1 MMGSNGDPMVSEEIL
16 EGLSYNEKKLLMAL
30 NGRNGSAMPAD
41 LIADGEFGLEVEI
54 MNAASWL
61 ESKGMAVIKEDSEKF
76 ITLIDTS
83 IVEMGLPERI
93 AVTKIN
99 EAGGKLD
106 MNELAVQM
114 SNGLDKVAVGW
125 LKRKAL
131 ADIVVEG
138 DVKSLVLTDKGKSII
153 GTDMPEEIL
162 LKKLSEGPVHASEAD
177 ANAIKD
183 LKGRKGVLGEK
194 IITERSVSLT
204 DLGKEVASSGL
215 ELKPQITEI
224 TDRLIQSG
232 EWKNAEFR
240 KYDIQTFAPEVIPAK
255 KHPLSRLGAQIRRMF
270 TDMGFVEMSSEY
282 VQPSFWNLDVL
293 FTPQDH
299 PARDLQDTFYL
310 ENPSSIHI
318 DDEEL
323 VEKIRNIHENGG
335 DTGSTG
341 WGGTWSREMAE
352 SALLRT
358 HSTVTSIRYIA
369 AHPDAPQKA
378 FSISRIFRNE
388 SIDATH
394 LPEFTQIEGIV
405 IDEKADFNM
414 LVSMI
419 REFYAKMGFDQI
431 RIRPAYFPY
440 TEPSLEIEVFFNGK
454 WMELGGAG
462 MFRPEVLAPFGVKTP
477 VLAWGFGFE
486 RLAMLKWNIKDI
498 RDLYI
503 SDIDT
508 LKKNTIF

>member
-1 MMGSNGDPMVSEEIL
+1 MVSDEIL
-16 EGLSYNEKKLLMAL
+16 EGLSYNEKKLLLAL
-30 NGRNGSAMPAD
+30 NGRGGTATPAQ
-41 LIADGEFGLEVEI
+41 LIEAGEFGLEVEI
-54 MNAASWL
+54 MGAASWL
-61 ESKGMAVIKEDSEKF
+61 ESKGMAQIKEDSEKY
-76 ITLIDTS
+76 ITLTDMS
-83 IVEMGLPERI
+83 VVEQGLPERI
-93 AVTKIN
+93 AITNIDA
-99 EAGGKLD
+99 AGGKLD
-106 MNELAVQM
+106 MNVLAEKM
-114 SNGLDKVAVGW
+114 SDGLDKVAVGW

-131 ADIVVEG
+131 ADIVAEG
-138 DVKSLVLTDKGKSII
+138 DSKFLVLTDKGKSMI
-153 GTDMPEEIL
+153 GTEMPEEAL
-162 LKKLSEGPVHASEAD
+162 LKKLAVGPVLADEAD
-177 ANAIKD
+177 AAAVKD

-194 IITERSVSLT
+194 IVTERSISLT
-204 DLGKEVASSGL
+204 DSGKEVAASGI
-215 ELKPQITEI
+215 ELKPQVTEV

-240 KYDIQTFAPEVIPAK
+240 KYDIQTFAPAVVPAK

-310 ENPSSIHI
+310 ENPRSIHI
-318 DDEEL
+318 DDNEL
-323 VEKIRNIHENGG
+323 LEKIRNIHENGG

-341 WGGTWSREMAE
+341 WGGKWSREMAE

-369 AHPDAPQKA
+369 QHPDAPQKA

-405 IDEKADFNM
+405 IDENADFNM

>member
-1 MMGSNGDPMVSEEIL
+1 MVSAEVL
-16 EGLSYNEKKLLMAL
+16 EGLSYNEKKLLLAL
-30 NGRNGSAMPAD
+30 NARGGAASPAD

-54 MNAASWL
+54 MGAASWL
-61 ESKGMAVIKEDSEKF
+61 ESKAMAVIDEKVEKL
-76 ITLIDTS
+76 ITLEDRTIIDT
-83 IVEMGLPERI
+83 GLPERV
-93 AVTKIN
+93 AVTKIS

-106 MNELAVQM
+106 MDELANQM
-114 SNGLDKVAVGW
+114 PGGMDKVAVGW
-125 LKRKAL
+125 LKRKGL
-131 ADIVVEG
+131 ADITAEDG
-138 DVKSLVLTDKGKSII
+138 RKFLVLTDKGKDVL
-153 GTDMPEEIL
+153 GKEMPDEAF
-162 LKKLSEGPVHASEAD
+162 LKQLSENPVPEKDAD
-177 ANAIKD
+177 KNLVKD
-183 LKGRKGVLGEK
+183 LKGRKGMIGEK
-194 IITERSVSLT
+194 ILTTRNVTLT
-204 DLGKEVASSGL
+204 DLGKEVAGSGI

-232 EWKNAEFR
+232 EWKDAEFR
-240 KYDIQTFAPEVIPAK
+240 KYDVQTFAPALIPAK
-255 KHPLSRLGAQIRRMF
+255 KHPLSRLGSEIRRMF
-270 TDMGFVEMSSEY
+270 TDMGFTEMSSEY
-282 VQPSFWNLDVL
+282 VQPAFWNMDVL
-293 FTPQDH
+293 YTPQDH

-310 ENPSSIHI
+310 QNPKSIHI

-323 VEKIRNIHENGG
+323 VETIRNIHENGG

-341 WGGTWSREMAE
+341 WGGEWSREKAE

-369 AHPDAPQKA
+369 AHPDAPRKT

-405 IDEKADFNM
+405 IDENADFNM
-414 LVSMI
+414 LISLI
-419 REFYAKMGFDQI
+419 KEFYARMGFEQI
-431 RIRPAYFPY
+431 RIRPGYFPY
-440 TEPSLEIEVFFNGK
+440 TEPSLEIEVYFNGK

-486 RLAMLKWNIKDI
+486 RLAMLKWNIRDI

-508 LKKNTIF
+508 LKKNTVF

>member
-1 MMGSNGDPMVSEEIL
+1 MVSAEIL
-16 EGLSYNEKKLLMAL
+16 EGLSYNEKRLLLAL
-30 NGRNGSAMPAD
+30 GARGGSASPAE
-41 LIADGEFGLEVEI
+41 LIADKQFGLEVEV
-54 MNAASWL
+54 MGAASWL
-61 ESKGMAVIKEDSEKF
+61 ESKELARITEKVEKF
-76 ITLIDTS
+76 IVLTDES
-83 IVEMGLPERI
+83 IVSAGLPERT
-93 AVTKIN
+93 AVVKIN
-99 EAGGKLD
+99 EAGGRMD
-106 MNELAVQM
+106 MDALAEQM
-114 SNGLDKVAVGW
+114 PGGMDKVAVGW

-131 ADIVVEG
+131 ADIVAEG
-138 DVKSLVLTDKGKSII
+138 DKKFLVLTDKGKAVLSEE
-153 GTDMPEEIL
+153 MPEEVF
-162 LKKLSEGPVHASEAD
+162 LKRLAANPVPEAEAD
-177 ANAIKD
+177 KIIVKD
-183 LKGRKGVLGEK
+183 LKGRKGMIGEK
-194 IITERSVSLT
+194 LVTERSIALT
-204 DLGKEVASSGL
+204 DLGKEVANSGL
-215 ELKPQITEI
+215 ELKEEVTEV

-240 KYDIQTFAPEVIPAK
+240 KYDIQTFAPAIVPAK
-255 KHPLSRLGAQIRRMF
+255 KHPLSRLGAEIRRMF
-270 TDMGFVEMSSEY
+270 TDMGFTEMSSEY

-310 ENPSSIHI
+310 ERPKAIHI

-323 VEKIRNIHENGG
+323 VAKIKAIHENGG

-341 WGGTWSREMAE
+341 WGGKWSREMAE

-358 HSTVTSIRYIA
+358 HSTCSSIRYIA

-388 SIDATH
+388 SIDSTH

-414 LVSMI
+414 LISMI
-419 REFYAKMGFDQI
+419 KEFYSKMGFDQI

-486 RLAMLKWNIKDI
+486 RLAMLKWGIRDI

-508 LKKNTIF
+508 LKKNTVF

>member
-1 MMGSNGDPMVSEEIL
+1 MIDAEIL
-16 EGLSYNEKKLLMAL
+16 EGLSYNEKKLLLAL
-30 NGRNGSAMPAD
+30 DACKGAASPAD
-41 LIADGEFGLEVEI
+41 LIAGGQFALEVEI

-61 ESKGMAVIKEDSEKF
+61 ESKGLAKINETSEKF
-76 ITLIDTS
+76 IILTDES
-83 IVEMGLPERI
+83 IIKSGLPEKVAI
-93 AVTKIN
+93 KAIDA
-99 EAGGKLD
+99 AGGKLD
-106 MNELAVQM
+106 MDALAAQM
-114 SNGLDKVAVGW
+114 TGGMDKVAVGW

-131 ADIVVEG
+131 ADIVAEG
-138 DVKSLVLTDKGKSII
+138 DAKYLVLTDKGKGALGIE
-153 GTDMPEEIL
+153 MPEEIL
-162 LKKLSEGPVHASEAD
+162 LKKLAEGPVSDKDAD
-177 ANAIKD
+177 KDVVKD
-183 LKGRKGVLGEK
+183 LKGRKGIIGEK
-194 IITERSVSLT
+194 IVTTRTIALT
-204 DLGKEVASSGL
+204 DLGKEYAGSGL

-232 EWKNAEFR
+232 EWKDAEFR
-240 KYDIQTFAPEVIPAK
+240 KYDIQTFAPSLIPAK

-270 TDMGFVEMSSEY
+270 TDMGFTEMSSEY

-310 ENPSSIHI
+310 SNPKSIHI

-341 WGGTWSREMAE
+341 WGGKWSREMAE

-358 HSTVTSIRYIA
+358 HSTCSSIRYIA

-388 SIDATH
+388 SIDSTH

-405 IDEKADFNM
+405 IDENADFDM
-414 LVSMI
+414 LISLI
-419 REFYAKMGFDQI
+419 KEFYDKMGFDQV

-486 RLAMLKWNIKDI
+486 RLAMLKWDIRDI

-503 SDIDT
+503 SDLDS
-508 LKKNTIF
+508 LKKNTVF

>member
-1 MMGSNGDPMVSEEIL
+1 MDSEIL
-16 EGLSYNEKKLLMAL
+16 EGLSYNEKKLLLAL
-30 NGRNGSAMPAD
+30 QARNGTASPAD
-41 LIADGEFGLEVEI
+41 LIADGQFSLEVEI
-54 MNAASWL
+54 MGAASWL
-61 ESKGMAVIKEDSEKF
+61 ESKGLARISESSERF
-76 ITLIDTS
+76 ITLNDTH
-83 IVEMGLPERI
+83 VVGVGLPERVAI
-93 AVTKIN
+93 GKID
-99 EAGGKLD
+99 EAGGRID
-106 MNELAVQM
+106 MDVLAEQM
-114 SNGLDKVAVGW
+114 PGGMDKIAVGW
-125 LKRKAL
+125 LKRKQL
-131 ADIVVEG
+131 ADIEAEG
-138 DVKSLVLTDKGKSII
+138 DRKFLVLTDRGRSVLGIE
-153 GTDMPEEIL
+153 MPDEAF
-162 LKKLSEGPVHASEAD
+162 LKRLSRGPVSEKDAD
-177 ANAIKD
+177 RDLVKD
-183 LKGRKGVLGEK
+183 LKGRKGIIGEK
-194 IITERSVSLT
+194 TVTSRSIALT
-204 DLGKEVASSGL
+204 DEGKRIASSGL

-232 EWKNAEFR
+232 EWKSAEFR
-240 KYDIQTFAPEVIPAK
+240 KYDIQTFAPAVIPAK

-270 TDMGFVEMSSEY
+270 TEMGFTEMSSEY

-310 ENPSSIHI
+310 SNPRSIHI

-341 WGGTWSREMAE
+341 WGGKWSREMAE

-358 HSTVTSIRYIA
+358 HSTCSSIRYIA
-369 AHPDAPQKA
+369 AHRDAPQKA

-388 SIDATH
+388 SIDSTH

-405 IDEKADFNM
+405 MDENADFDM
-414 LVSMI
+414 LISLI
-419 REFYAKMGFDQI
+419 KEFYDKMGFDQV

-462 MFRPEVLAPFGVKTP
+462 MFRPEVLAPFGVRTP

-486 RLAMLKWNIKDI
+486 RLAMLKWDIRDI

-503 SDIDT
+503 SDIDS
-508 LKKNTIF
+508 LKKNTVF

>member
-1 MMGSNGDPMVSEEIL
+1 MVSEEIL
-16 EGLSYNEKKLLMAL
+16 EGLSYNEKKLLLAL
-30 NGRNGSAMPAD
+30 GKRAGPVSPAD
-41 LIADGEFGLEVEI
+41 LIAEGEFGLEVEI
-54 MNAASWL
+54 MGAASWL
-61 ESKGMAVIKEDSEKF
+61 ESKGMATIAEESEKF
-76 ITLIDTS
+76 ITLADRS
-83 IVEMGLPERI
+83 IVESGLPERI
-93 AVTKIN
+93 AVTEIDK
-99 EAGGKLD
+99 AGGKLD
-106 MNELAVQM
+106 MDDLAKAM
-114 SNGLDKVAVGW
+114 SGGLDKVAVGW

-131 ADIVVEG
+131 ADITVEG
-138 DVKSLVLTDKGKSII
+138 DRKFLVLTDKGKAAI
-153 GTDMPEEIL
+153 GQDMPEELL
-162 LKKLSEGPVHASEAD
+162 LKKLAENPVPVAEAD
-177 ANAIKD
+177 ANAVKD

-194 IITERSVSLT
+194 VVTTRSIALT
-204 DLGKEVASSGL
+204 DSGKEVAASGI

-232 EWKNAEFR
+232 EWKDAEFR
-240 KYDIQTFAPEVIPAK
+240 KYDIQTFAPAVIPAK

-270 TDMGFVEMSSEY
+270 TEAGFVEMSSEY

-293 FTPQDH
+293 YTPQDH

-310 ENPSSIHI
+310 QNPASIHI

-323 VEKIRNIHENGG
+323 LEKIRNIHENGG

-352 SALLRT
+352 SAILRT

-369 AHPDAPQKA
+369 AHPDSPQKA

-405 IDEKADFNM
+405 IDENADFNM
-414 LVSMI
+414 LISMI
-419 REFYAKMGFDQI
+419 KEFYAKMGFDQI

-508 LKKNTIF
+508 LKKNTVF

>member
-1 MMGSNGDPMVSEEIL
+1 MVSAEIL
-16 EGLSYNEKKLLMAL
+16 EGLSYNEKKLLLAL
-30 NGRNGSAMPAD
+30 NSRGCRASPAD
-41 LIADGEFGLEVEI
+41 LISGGDFGLEVEV
-54 MNAASWL
+54 MGAASWL
-61 ESKGMAVIKEDSEKF
+61 ESKGMATIEEKVEKF
-76 ITLIDTS
+76 ITLEDAG
-83 IVEMGLPERI
+83 IVASGLPERVAI
-93 AVTKIN
+93 TKID
-99 EAGGKLD
+99 AVGGKMD
-106 MNELAVQM
+106 MDELAVQM
-114 SNGLDKVAVGW
+114 PGGMDKIAVGW

-131 ADIVVEG
+131 ADIVAEG
-138 DVKSLVLTDKGKSII
+138 DRKFLVLTDKGKATL
-153 GTDMPEEIL
+153 GEEMPDEKF
-162 LKKLSEGPVHASEAD
+162 LKTLAENPIPEAD
-177 ANAIKD
+177 ADKGIVKD
-183 LKGRKGVLGEK
+183 LKGRKGMIGEK
-194 IITERSVSLT
+194 IVTTRTIALT
-204 DLGKEVASSGL
+204 DLGREVAGSGI

-232 EWKNAEFR
+232 EWKDAEFR
-240 KYDIQTFAPEVIPAK
+240 KYDVQTFAPAMIPAK
-255 KHPLSRLGAQIRRMF
+255 KHPLSRLGAEIRRMF
-270 TDMGFVEMSSEY
+270 TDMGFTEMSSEY
-282 VQPSFWNLDVL
+282 VQPCFWNLDVL
-293 FTPQDH
+293 YTPQDH

-310 ENPSSIHI
+310 ANPSSIPI

-323 VEKIRNIHENGG
+323 MKKIKAIHENGG

-341 WGGTWSREMAE
+341 WGGEWSREKAE
-352 SALLRT
+352 SAILRT

-405 IDEKADFNM
+405 VDEDADFNM
-414 LVSMI
+414 LISMI
-419 REFYAKMGFDQI
+419 KEFYARMGFDQI

-508 LKKNTIF
+508 LKKNTVF

>member
-1 MMGSNGDPMVSEEIL
+1 MVSEEIL
-16 EGLSYNEKKLLMAL
+16 EGLSYNEKKLLLAL
-30 NGRNGSAMPAD
+30 GKKGRAASPAD

-54 MNAASWL
+54 MGAASWL
-61 ESKGMAVIKEDSEKF
+61 ESKGMARIEERSEKF
-76 ITLIDTS
+76 ITLTDMS
-83 IVEMGLPERI
+83 VVESGLPERI
-93 AVTKIN
+93 AVTKID

-106 MNELAVQM
+106 MDDLAKKM
-114 SNGLDKVAVGW
+114 SGGMDKVAVGW

-131 ADIVVEG
+131 ADIVPEDG
-138 DVKSLVLTDKGKSII
+138 RKFLVLTDKGRSII
-153 GTDMPEEIL
+153 GKQLPEEEL
-162 LKKLSEGPVHASEAD
+162 LARLAKEPVPAEQAD
-177 ANAIKD
+177 ADAVKD

-194 IITERSVSLT
+194 IVTERSISLT
-204 DLGKEVASSGL
+204 DLGKEIASSGL

-240 KYDIQTFAPEVIPAK
+240 KYDIQTFAPAVIPAK
-255 KHPLSRLGAQIRRMF
+255 KHPLSRLGAEIRRMF

-405 IDEKADFNM
+405 IDENADFDM
-414 LVSMI
+414 LISMI
-419 REFYAKMGFDQI
+419 KEFYSKMGFDQI

-508 LKKNTIF
+508 LKKNTVF

>member
-1 MMGSNGDPMVSEEIL
+1 MVSNEIL
-16 EGLSYNEKKLLMAL
+16 EGLSYNEKKLLLAL
-30 NGRNGSAMPAD
+30 NGRGGTATPAD
-41 LIADGEFGLEVEI
+41 LIAGGDFALEVEI
-54 MNAASWL
+54 MGAASWL
-61 ESKGMAVIKEDSEKF
+61 ESKGMAQIKEESEKF
-76 ITLIDTS
+76 ITLTDRT
-83 IVEMGLPERI
+83 VVDQGLPERI
-93 AVTKIN
+93 AISNIN
-99 EAGGKLD
+99 ASGGKLD
-106 MNELAVQM
+106 MNVLAEKM

-131 ADIVVEG
+131 ADIVAEG
-138 DVKSLVLTDKGKSII
+138 DSKFLVLTDKGKATVGSE
-153 GTDMPEEIL
+153 MAEEIL
-162 LKKLSEGPVHASEAD
+162 LKKLAEGPVLASEAD
-177 ANAIKD
+177 PAAVKD

-194 IITERSVSLT
+194 IVTERSITLT
-204 DLGKEVASSGL
+204 DAGKEVAASGI

-240 KYDIQTFAPEVIPAK
+240 KYDIQTFAPAVVPAK

-323 VEKIRNIHENGG
+323 LEKIRNIHENGA

-341 WGGTWSREMAE
+341 WGGKWSREMAE

-358 HSTVTSIRYIA
+358 HSTVTSIRYISQ
-369 AHPDAPQKA
+369 HPDAPQKA

-405 IDEKADFNM
+405 IDENADFNM

>member
-1 MMGSNGDPMVSEEIL
+1 MVIPMVSEEIL
-16 EGLSYNEKKLLMAL
+16 EGLSYNEKKLLLAL
-30 NGRNGSAMPAD
+30 GARNGQSSTAD
-41 LIADGEFGLEVEI
+41 LISAGEFGLEVEV
-54 MNAASWL
+54 MGAASWL
-61 ESKGMAVIKEDSEKF
+61 ESKGMASIKEEVEKF
-76 ITLIDTS
+76 IVLTDES
-83 IVEMGLPERI
+83 IVNEGLPERI
-93 AVTKIN
+93 AIN
-99 EAGGKLD
+99 EIVRAGGKLD
-106 MNELAVQM
+106 MDELANRM

-131 ADIVVEG
+131 ADIVAE
-138 DVKSLVLTDKGKSII
+138 DDKKFLVLTDKGKI
-153 GTDMPEEIL
+153 TFNEEMPDEAF
-162 LKKLSEGPVHASEAD
+162 LKKLSKNPVLDSEAD
-177 ANAIKD
+177 KNLVKD
-183 LKGRKGVLGEK
+183 LKGRKGIIGEK
-194 IITERSVSLT
+194 VVTERFVSLT
-204 DLGKEVASSGL
+204 DLGKEVAASGI
-215 ELKPQITEI
+215 ELKPQITEV

-232 EWKNAEFR
+232 EWKDAEFR
-240 KYDIQTFAPEVIPAK
+240 KYDIQTFAPAMVPAK

-270 TDMGFVEMSSEY
+270 TDMGFTEMSSEY

-293 FTPQDH
+293 YTPQDH

-310 ENPSSIHI
+310 ENPASIHI
-318 DDEEL
+318 DDEKL
-323 VEKIRNIHENGG
+323 VEIIKNIHENGW

-341 WGGTWSREMAE
+341 WGGEWSREKAE
-352 SALLRT
+352 SAILRT
-358 HSTVTSIRYIA
+358 HSTVSSIRYIA

-405 IDEKADFNM
+405 IDENADFNM
-414 LVSMI
+414 LISMI
-419 REFYAKMGFDQI
+419 KEFYAKMGFDQI

-508 LKKNTIF
+508 LKKNTVF